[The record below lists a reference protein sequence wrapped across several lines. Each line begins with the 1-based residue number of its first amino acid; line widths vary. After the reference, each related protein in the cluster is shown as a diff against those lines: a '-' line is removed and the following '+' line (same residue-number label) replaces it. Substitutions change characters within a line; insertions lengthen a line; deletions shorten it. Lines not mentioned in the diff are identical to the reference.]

1 MVKLTKI
8 YTKTG
13 DDGATSL
20 ADGARRPKND
30 ARIKA
35 YGTIDEANSALGIAK
50 LHLEEPVLGIILA
63 LQNDLFDVGA
73 DLATPTSVGDKA
85 LRVTQAQVLRLETEI
100 DQLNGDLSPLNS
112 FILPGGTHGAAY
124 LHLARTILRRAE
136 REIIEMQENPGEE
149 ASLTLRQFVN
159 RASDLAFVAARWAND
174 KGACDVL
181 WQPAKNQTSS

>member
-1 MVKLTKI
+1 LVRLTKI

-50 LHLEEPVLGIILA
+50 LYIEPPLSDIIEA

-73 DLATPTSVGDKA
+73 DLATPEGSIENA
-85 LRVTQAQVLRLETEI
+85 LRVTDAQVRRIEAEI
-100 DQLNGDLSPLNS
+100 DQLNTDLKPLNS
-112 FILPGGTHGAAY
+112 FVLPGGTHGAAY

-136 REIIEMQENPGEE
+136 REIIEMQENQEE
-149 ASLTLRQFVN
+149 KASLTLCQFVN
-159 RASDLAFVAARWAND
+159 RASDLAFVAARWANN
-174 KGACDVL
+174 KGASDVL
-181 WQPAKNQTSS
+181 WRPAQNQTSE